1 MTVDN
6 RHTRS
11 EASKHQLTLSCPLP
25 DRAPTIAI
33 MNSNEQTAIAVIADA
48 HCHDMDSDYGLK
60 RTPLAGQAATLRSW
74 QDSRRSSRLFN
85 ESTSALLS
93 ALEDI
98 RRRGIRHVVLLGD
111 YTDDGQTEATARLRT
126 RLLDYRQR
134 YDMAFYAIP
143 GNHDCYGPHGKHQS
157 TRFVTVP
164 GESVLVTSDPTYAAT
179 EENAV
184 LTSAMYCQGTPRA
197 LQSMAEFGLFPQ
209 AEHLHWE
216 TPFGHAGDIGARQYT
231 ALSADGQVS
240 RSLTDASYLVEPV
253 TGLWLLMIDANV
265 FEPRNGQWRETQKKA
280 FLDSSDGGWNS
291 VLRNRPHLL
300 PWIED
305 VSRRAAAQGKQL
317 LGFSHYPAM
326 DPFDD
331 HSDIEG
337 RLFGQTDMR
346 RRRPSEEVAKALLGA
361 GLQLHFGGHLH
372 VNGYRHL
379 QLEDRQLSDVAVPST
394 ATFPA
399 AYQIIH
405 ISHENDLKHDLKH
418 DQQPGHRPSQQ
429 TSHTFDHENVRL
441 ETVPLNDMPLNPD
454 LLDYYRKEIRAMG
467 AEPDQALS
475 ATHYGEFLYQ
485 RMHCRVVA
493 HYLPRQW
500 PPDMADAVQRSNAAE
515 LATFLLAQQRSGQ
528 VLHYASLET
537 IPRSAATVE
546 LQRLCEQHP
555 LPLAELEACT
565 LMHLL
570 VDWYGLRQAGHQ
582 ACSFFKPRHLPVY
595 HFLAEHFGDLAPPN
609 NETQAAFLQIFL
621 GGLQQ
626 FLHGAIPGNSLIMS
640 LPYRQS
646 P

>member
-1 MTVDN
+1 MKST
-6 RHTRS
+6 
-11 EASKHQLTLSCPLP
+11 
-25 DRAPTIAI
+25 
-33 MNSNEQTAIAVIADA
+33 EQTAIAVIADA

-60 RTPLAGQAATLRSW
+60 STPLAGRAATLRSW

-85 ESTSALLS
+85 ESTGALLS

-98 RRRGIRHVVLLGD
+98 RQRGIRHVVLLGD
-111 YTDDGQTEATARLRT
+111 YTDDGQTEATARLRA

-143 GNHDCYGPHGKHQS
+143 GNHDCYGPQGKHQS

-164 GESVLVTSDPTYAAT
+164 GETVLVTSDPTYAAT
-179 EENAV
+179 EDNAV

-216 TPFGHAGDIGARQYT
+216 TPFGHSGDIKARQYT
-231 ALSADGQVS
+231 ALSADGQVT

-253 TGLWLLMIDANV
+253 AGLWLLMIDANV

-280 FLDSSDGGWNS
+280 FLDSSDAGWNS
-291 VLRNRPHLL
+291 VLRNRAHLL
-300 PWIED
+300 PWIAD
-305 VSRRAAAQGKQL
+305 VSRRAATQGKQL
-317 LGFSHYPAM
+317 LGFSHYPTM

-394 ATFPA
+394 AAFPA

-405 ISHENDLKHDLKH
+405 TSRGPG
-418 DQQPGHRPSQQ
+418 QQPSQAP
-429 TSHTFDHENVRL
+429 DHESVQL

-454 LLDYYRKEIRAMG
+454 LLDYYRKETRAMG
-467 AEPDQALS
+467 VEPDQALS
-475 ATHYGEFLYQ
+475 ANNYGEFLYQ
-485 RMHCRVVA
+485 RMYCRVVA

-500 PPDMADAVQRSNAAE
+500 PPDMVDAVQCSNAAE
-515 LATFLLAQQRSGQ
+515 LATFLLAQQRTDQ
-528 VLHYASLET
+528 VLHYAALAT
-537 IPRSAATVE
+537 IPTSAATAE
-546 LQRLCEQHP
+546 LQRLCEQAR
-555 LPLAELEACT
+555 LPLAELEACPI
-565 LMHLL
+565 MHLL
-570 VDWYGLRQAGHQ
+570 VDWYCLRQAGHQ
-582 ACSFFKPRHLPVY
+582 ACSFLKPRHLKVY
-595 HFLAEHFGDLAPPN
+595 HFLAEHFGDLTPGKHA
-609 NETQAAFLQIFL
+609 TQAAFLQIFL

-626 FLHGAIPGNSLIMS
+626 FLHCAIPGNELSIV
-640 LPYRQS
+640 LPYRQI